1 MIVMTFDGS
10 WTESRETPPV
20 PGAPDGTAETERP
33 APSARWL
40 RPPWVRLIVLLV
52 LFVLVDI
59 VVGGID
65 QGLDDVPVLG
75 LPVGVVLAALVLLA
89 YVKAVRL
96 IERRDVAEL
105 ARDGAAADL
114 RRGTLIGIGLFAVSI
129 GIIAMFGGYRA
140 GWGSIGVMITS
151 FGLMCAVAAAE
162 ELIFRGVLFRIVE
175 EMAGTWGAL
184 IVSAL
189 IFGALHLVNPDAT
202 VWGALAIAIEAGLMF
217 GAAYAATRTL
227 WLPIGMH
234 LGWNFAEGGI
244 FGVTVSG
251 SHGTPGL
258 LKGTMSGSAVLTGGS
273 FGPEA
278 SLVAI
283 LICGIPT
290 VLFLR
295 LAARRG
301 RIHPRSRRASATP
314 S

>member
-1 MIVMTFDGS
+1 MIVMTFNGS
-10 WTESRETPPV
+10 W
-20 PGAPDGTAETERP
+20 
-33 APSARWL
+33 
-40 RPPWVRLIVLLV
+40 
-52 LFVLVDI
+52 
-59 VVGGID
+59 
-65 QGLDDVPVLG
+65 
-75 LPVGVVLAALVLLA
+75 
-89 YVKAVRL
+89 RL

-273 FGPEA
+273 FGPKA

-283 LICGIPT
+283 LVCGIPT

-301 RIHPRSRRASATP
+301 RIHPRPRRASAQH
-314 S
+314 

>member
-10 WTESRETPPV
+10 RTESRETPPV
-20 PGAPDGTAETERP
+20 PGAPDGTAP
-33 APSARWL
+33 APSRQWL

-52 LFVLVDI
+52 LFVLVDV

-65 QGLDDVPVLG
+65 QGLDEVPVLG
-75 LPVGVVLAALVLLA
+75 LPVGVVLAALVLFA
-89 YVKAVRL
+89 YIKAVRFV
-96 IERRDVAEL
+96 ERREVAEL
-105 ARDGAAADL
+105 GRDGAVADV
-114 RRGTLIGIGLFAVSI
+114 RRGTLIGIGLFVVAI

-140 GWGSIGVMITS
+140 GWGSIGAMLTT

-202 VWGALAIAIEAGLMF
+202 VWGALGIAIEGGLMA

-227 WLPIGMH
+227 WLPIGLH

-251 SHGTPGL
+251 SHGTVGL
-258 LKGTMSGSAVLTGGS
+258 LKGTLSGSAVLTGGN

-283 LICGIPT
+283 LVCGVPT
-290 VLFLR
+290 VFFLR

-301 RIHPRSRRASATP
+301 RIHPRPRRTSAA
-314 S
+314 